1 MSKEEKHLQTKI
13 RIFED
18 MLLRCKNFGQA
29 EAIQIELTRMRAKL
43 QKLYFKR
50 MESPNKGSFF
60 FIVWRTIFKGMG
72 RMVKN
77 QKKPLVAAS
86 RDELLCVA
94 LPVIHRLFGVF
105 ILQKENQVLG

>member
-43 QKLYFKR
+43 QKSYFKR
-50 MESPNKGSFF
+50 LESSHGLFLF
-60 FIVWRTIFKGMG
+60 Y
-72 RMVKN
+72 
-77 QKKPLVAAS
+77 
-86 RDELLCVA
+86 
-94 LPVIHRLFGVF
+94 RL
-105 ILQKENQVLG
+105 ENYF

>member
-1 MSKEEKHLQTKI
+1 MSKEEKHLPTKI

-50 MESPNKGSFF
+50 MESSQGLFLF
-60 FIVWRTIFKGMG
+60 V
-72 RMVKN
+72 VL
-77 QKKPLVAAS
+77 PL
-86 RDELLCVA
+86 
-94 LPVIHRLFGVF
+94 RLF
-105 ILQKENQVLG
+105 

>member
-29 EAIQIELTRMRAKL
+29 EL

-50 MESPNKGSFF
+50 MES
-60 FIVWRTIFKGMG
+60 
-72 RMVKN
+72 
-77 QKKPLVAAS
+77 
-86 RDELLCVA
+86 
-94 LPVIHRLFGVF
+94 
-105 ILQKENQVLG
+105 

>member
-43 QKLYFKR
+43 QKIVFQENGVLTRALSFLSFG
-50 MESPNKGSFF
+50 ELFLKG
-60 FIVWRTIFKGMG
+60 W

-105 ILQKENQVLG
+105 ILQKEKQVLG

>member
-50 MESPNKGSFF
+50 MESEQGLFLF
-60 FIVWRTIFKGMG
+60 Y
-72 RMVKN
+72 
-77 QKKPLVAAS
+77 
-86 RDELLCVA
+86 
-94 LPVIHRLFGVF
+94 RL
-105 ILQKENQVLG
+105 ENYF

>member
-1 MSKEEKHLQTKI
+1 MRDDDGSMEEFARITTPFVKNKTKGEKFRMSKEEKHLQTKI

-50 MESPNKGSFF
+50 MES
-60 FIVWRTIFKGMG
+60 
-72 RMVKN
+72 
-77 QKKPLVAAS
+77 
-86 RDELLCVA
+86 
-94 LPVIHRLFGVF
+94 
-105 ILQKENQVLG
+105 

>member
-1 MSKEEKHLQTKI
+1 MHHCTLENMTPVLMVYILDVRWMSKEEKHLQTKI

-50 MESPNKGSFF
+50 MES
-60 FIVWRTIFKGMG
+60 
-72 RMVKN
+72 
-77 QKKPLVAAS
+77 
-86 RDELLCVA
+86 
-94 LPVIHRLFGVF
+94 
-105 ILQKENQVLG
+105 

>member
-1 MSKEEKHLQTKI
+1 MRDDDGSMEEFARITTPFVKDKIERRFRMSKEEKHLQTKI

-50 MESPNKGSFF
+50 MESNKGSFF
-60 FIVWRTIFKGMG
+60 FIVWRTIFKGM
-72 RMVKN
+72 
-77 QKKPLVAAS
+77 
-86 RDELLCVA
+86 
-94 LPVIHRLFGVF
+94 
-105 ILQKENQVLG
+105 ENG